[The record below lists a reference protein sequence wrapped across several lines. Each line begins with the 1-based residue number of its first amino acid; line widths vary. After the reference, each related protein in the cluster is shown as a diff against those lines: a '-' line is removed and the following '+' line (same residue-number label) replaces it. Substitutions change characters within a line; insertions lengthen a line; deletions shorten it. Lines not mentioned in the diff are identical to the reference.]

1 MNEPSGIS
9 EPIWVTG
16 LGVVSTAGIGAE
28 AFQAALFA
36 PQPSLLAAPKARE
49 GLSVPPALVF
59 EEEFPAEDYVD
70 RRLVRKASGLSRLSL
85 AACAEAFKEAA
96 LASDAPEREATGIVI
111 GTSLG
116 SSDYYL
122 RFYEALLRKGPKGA
136 NAVLFTEGVFN
147 APSGHASKLCGVH
160 GAGQTLVGGEEAGLS
175 AVLLACDRI
184 ALGVMPA
191 ALCGGAESYCD
202 LALASLYHEGRVG
215 DSLAGIDAERAGPF
229 AEGAATLFLET
240 AEGARARG
248 AKARAM
254 VLGGVRTR
262 GALGDP
268 AGIVDA
274 LTGACEQ
281 AGVSLDS
288 LDLVVCGGSG
298 GRRSA
303 WEAAGLHALD
313 AQGLRAAVSAPGSHL
328 GEGLAFGSAALLVSA
343 VLALEAN
350 QIPVTLNGW
359 RGAPQP
365 REPEKTL
372 RRAAVVATSD
382 EGAAV
387 ALILDRAP

>member
-1 MNEPSGIS
+1 MK

-16 LGVVSTAGIGAE
+16 LGVVSTAGVGGE
-28 AFQAALFA
+28 AFGAALFA
-36 PQPSLLAAPKARE
+36 PEPELNPAPKARE

-59 EEEFPAEDYVD
+59 AEEFPAEDYVD
-70 RRLVRKASGLSRLSL
+70 RRLVRKASGLSRIAL
-85 AACAEAFKEAA
+85 AACAQAFEGAGLAA
-96 LASDAPEREATGIVI
+96 DAPEREAAGIVI

-147 APSGHASKLCGVH
+147 APSGHASKLCGLH
-160 GAGQTLVGGEEAGLS
+160 GAGHTLVGGEEAGLS
-175 AVLLACDRI
+175 AALLACDRI

-215 DSLAGIDAERAGPF
+215 DALGGVDADCAGPF
-229 AEGAATLFLET
+229 AEGAATLFLER
-240 AEGARARG
+240 AESARARG
-248 AKARAM
+248 LTPRAL

-268 AGIVDA
+268 AGIADA
-274 LTGACEQ
+274 LRGACE
-281 AGVSLDS
+281 VSGLGLAD
-288 LDLVVCGGSG
+288 LDLVIGGASG

-303 WEAAGLHALD
+303 WEAAGLEVL
-313 AQGLRAAVSAPGSHL
+313 QSEGLRAAVAAPGSHL

-343 VLALEAN
+343 VLALEA
-350 QIPVTLNGW
+350 QQVPATPGGW
-359 RGAPQP
+359 
-365 REPEKTL
+365 
-372 RRAAVVATSD
+372 AAVREVPTKDLQNVAVLASSD

-387 ALILDRAP
+387 ALILSKAP

>member
-1 MNEPSGIS
+1 MS

-16 LGVVSTAGIGAE
+16 LGVVCTAGVGAE
-28 AFQAALFA
+28 AFGAALFEPA
-36 PQPSLLAAPKARE
+36 PVLNPSPKARE

-59 EEEFPAEDYVD
+59 AEEFPAEDYVD
-70 RRLVRKASGLSRLSL
+70 RRLVRKASGLSRIAL
-85 AACAEAFKEAA
+85 AACAQAFEGAKLAA
-96 LASDAPEREATGIVI
+96 DAAEREAAGIVI

-147 APSGHASKLCGVH
+147 APSGHASKLCGLH
-160 GAGQTLVGGEEAGLS
+160 GAGHTLVGGEEAGLS
-175 AVLLACDRI
+175 AALLACDRI

-215 DSLAGIDAERAGPF
+215 DALAGIDAERAGPF
-229 AEGAATLFLET
+229 AEGAATLFLER
-240 AEGARARG
+240 AAGARARG
-248 AKARAM
+248 AQPRAQ

-268 AGIVDA
+268 AGVADA
-274 LTGACEQ
+274 LRGACEVS
-281 AGVSLDS
+281 GLSLDA
-288 LDLVVCGGSG
+288 LDLVIGGASG

-303 WEAAGLHALD
+303 WEAAGLTALRSE
-313 AQGLRAAVSAPGSHL
+313 GLRAAVAAPGSHL

-343 VLALEAN
+343 VLALEA
-350 QIPVTLNGW
+350 QRAPVTRGGW
-359 RGAPQP
+359 SA
-365 REPEKTL
+365 EVE
-372 RRAAVVATSD
+372 VATKDLQNVAVLASSD

-387 ALILDRAP
+387 ALILAKAS